1 MFCLFQP
8 LQNSLKGKNFDSL
21 KDCKGHLGQ
30 FSAQKDKMFWE
41 EGTMKFLKNGRRQ
54 WNKMGCSIK
63 FLVKMKGLFFNLK
76 I

>member
-41 EGTMKFLKNGRRQ
+41 DGT
-54 WNKMGCSIK
+54 
-63 FLVKMKGLFFNLK
+63 VKLPEKWQKAVEQNGLFNNVSGKNERF
-76 I
+76 IF